1 MCGGIL
7 YLMEHI
13 KIKHIIIT
21 KQYENSENYRK
32 FLSIAKTKKIKIKVV
47 KESKIIIEKGVIF
60 NMIWPDYE
68 NMIQNNAINNNSFVF
83 KLVYYNF
90 SMLFTGDIEEVAEK
104 SILKRYVNNKEILR
118 ADIIKVAHHGSKTSS
133 SEEFINTVS
142 PKYAVIGVGQN
153 NKFGH
158 PSESVI
164 KNLKKKNIQIYRTDK
179 MGEIQINVNRKNK
192 IKVRKFINN

>member
-1 MCGGIL
+1 MNLFPI
-7 YLMEHI
+7 
-13 KIKHIIIT
+13 
-21 KQYENSENYRK
+21 
-32 FLSIAKTKKIKIKVV
+32 FSIA
-47 KESKIIIEKGVIF
+47 
-60 NMIWPDYE
+60 
-68 NMIQNNAINNNSFVF
+68 
-83 KLVYYNF
+83 
-90 SMLFTGDIEEVAEK
+90 
-104 SILKRYVNNKEILR
+104 
-118 ADIIKVAHHGSKTSS
+118 S